1 MERNGHSR
9 WTVPW
14 NQYYVES
21 IRSMWGPKNN
31 CLHNSIPYCL
41 LIQMQTT
48 LQTFAK
54 SQRYLHFSLTQ
65 RYPGKVINR
74 AGRWRQLLRQCAVPL
89 NGFQKCIEECVLAIF
104 VASSMLIL
112 RGLSPW
118 RSTGWVDLAVFRGHE
133 ERREVR
139 EERVIWVGSVELGV
153 DSGE

>member
-89 NGFQKCIEECVLAIF
+89 NGFQKCIEVC
-104 VASSMLIL
+104 S
-112 RGLSPW
+112 G
-118 RSTGWVDLAVFRGHE
+118 DFRGELHANSARPE
-133 ERREVR
+133 SMAVNGMGWLGSFPRTRRAQRGKRGESNMSG
-139 EERVIWVGSVELGV
+139 ECWVGSG
-153 DSGE
+153 